1 MAVCVVALC
10 LMGLAAAAG
19 VEELASAEVAPSA
32 GVAAL
37 EAKLKAMRKP
47 EVETSWKR
55 AKKDLPVPKPDLS
68 KYHTGPSKATIREDM
83 QELKVL
89 ESERKG
95 EPKQQKTPTSE
106 LGDAKEA
113 IKMHPKAPAVNMP
126 SKKEIDNTVAA
137 AMAHAKKLESEGK
150 LTLNQKAYKQ
160 AGKDYRNTMAAA
172 TVLSISFLLGM
183 LTAGALGCILI
194 AC

>member
-1 MAVCVVALC
+1 MKAMAVCVVALC
-10 LMGLAAAAG
+10 LMGLAAAAE

-32 GVAAL
+32 GVVAL
-37 EAKLKAMRKP
+37 EAKLKA
-47 EVETSWKR
+47 
-55 AKKDLPVPKPDLS
+55 VPKPDLS

-95 EPKQQKTPTSE
+95 EPKQKKTPTSE

-160 AGKDYRNTMAAA
+160 AGKDYRNTMARDTKFLKAA
-172 TVLSISFLLGM
+172 DAAAVNDPHHHYH
-183 LTAGALGCILI
+183 
-194 AC
+194 